1 MGRQASDKTMLV
13 SERRMNRRLTA
24 ELATLR
30 AGLNEYRARTTRAEQ
45 ELAEWKRRF
54 DELLKL
60 RVDVTRGSAPAEH
73 P

>member
-1 MGRQASDKTMLV
+1 MSKAPSEKTQLAT
-13 SERRMNRRLTA
+13 ERRLVKRLRVEMMEVQRSLTSYR
-24 ELATLR
+24 LR
-30 AGLNEYRARTTRAEQ
+30 ATKAEQ

-60 RVDVTRGSAPAEH
+60 RVDVAPGDR